1 MTLAELKPDLYRQNA
16 FRVTGLP
23 VRATAREVRRHT
35 DRLLLMER
43 LGKAGT
49 TQGML
54 PPERPFDEDATKRAV
69 QRLRDP
75 VVRLVDELFW
85 LWPVDGDDA
94 AMAALLR
101 GEPDEALHL
110 WEHTEAGPAGAVATH
125 NLAVFSLVK
134 ALESDELDDDC
145 LRSWR
150 RAYACW
156 AKVIADDTFWDLV
169 RARAEEF
176 DDPRLTA
183 RTVRRMRDD
192 LPAALLSIS
201 AQLAARAVREGR
213 LRDARRHAGVMS
225 RSGQAPQLVDDALRA
240 ALEPE
245 ASRMKA
251 LCEGA
256 YQQLKPDPGRGDEL
270 AERLLDEAKPLLRV
284 LTEVLPDDHW
294 AVRDAGDDLAQA
306 ALACVVAFV
315 NATKENRR
323 ALELLD
329 HALALAVTDPVRDR
343 VQENIDI
350 ISDNLSLHACFFCG
364 RDADPSAVLVRN
376 MFGDVN
382 HLQWRTTWRTATI
395 QVPRCARCKGRAA
408 RRQIVIT
415 ALVLLVF
422 VTAIAF
428 VAGVAVEF
436 GLILIGLDVLLM
448 TQVVAFA
455 PGRALEE
462 FPPVRDLLLKR
473 WSFGDRPRGT

>member
-1 MTLAELKPDLYRQNA
+1 MTLADLKPDLYRQNA
-16 FRVTGLP
+16 FRITGLP

-35 DRLLLMER
+35 DRLLVMER

-54 PPERPFDEDATKRAV
+54 PPERPFDDDATQRAV

-101 GEPDEALHL
+101 GEPDEALHM
-110 WEHTEAGPAGAVATH
+110 WEHAERGPAGAVATH

-134 ALESDELDDDC
+134 ALESDELDDDR

-169 RARAEEF
+169 RARAEEI

-213 LRDARRHAGVMS
+213 LRDARRHAGVM
-225 RSGQAPQLVDDALRA
+225 RGLGQASQLVDDALRA

-251 LCEGA
+251 LCEDA
-256 YQQLKPDPGRGDEL
+256 YQQLKPDPGRGDEI

-294 AVRDAGDDLAQA
+294 AVRDAGDDLAHA

-323 ALELLD
+323 ALDLLD

-350 ISDNLSLHACFFCG
+350 ISGNLSLHACFFCG
-364 RDADPSAVLVRN
+364 RDADLSAALEHK
-376 MFGDVN
+376 MYGDVN
-382 HLQWRTTWRTATI
+382 HLQWKTTWRTATI
-395 QVPRCARCKGRAA
+395 PVPRCARCKSRAA
-408 RRQIVIT
+408 RRRIVIP
-415 ALVLLVF
+415 LLILLV
-422 VTAIAF
+422 VATVMALIAS
-428 VAGVAVEF
+428 VAVVF
-436 GLILIGLDVLLM
+436 GLILIALDALLVIL
-448 TQVVAFA
+448 VVALA
-455 PGRALEE
+455 PGRSVAE
-462 FPPVRDLLLKR
+462 FPPITDLLLKG
-473 WSFGDRPRGT
+473 WKYGARPRGT